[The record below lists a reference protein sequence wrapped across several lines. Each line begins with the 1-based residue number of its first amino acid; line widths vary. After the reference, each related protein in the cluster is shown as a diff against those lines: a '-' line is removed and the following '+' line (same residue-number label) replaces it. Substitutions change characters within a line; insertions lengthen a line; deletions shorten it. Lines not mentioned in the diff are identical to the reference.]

1 MLNAQI
7 TSNDLEDVNIRG
19 DKPPAGRLG
28 LDEPLDEGQEAE
40 GDHAEDQD
48 KEQHQQPVQGHSEI

>member
-1 MLNAQI
+1 M
-7 TSNDLEDVNIRG
+7 NIRG

-48 KEQHQQPVQGHSEI
+48 KEQQQQPVQGHSEIEQED